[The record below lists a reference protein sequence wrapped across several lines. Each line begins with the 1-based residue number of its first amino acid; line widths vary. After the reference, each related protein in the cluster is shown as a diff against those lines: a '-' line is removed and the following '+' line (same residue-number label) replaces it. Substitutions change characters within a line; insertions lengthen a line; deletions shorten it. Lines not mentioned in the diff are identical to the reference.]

1 MADEIRGALQTAT
14 QKGVVPVTWDADN
27 RQFVVALRGVVLQ
40 ESPDRKSGVN
50 IFFKPPVL
58 YDIRIRKAGSQDW
71 GPGYLAPYS
80 AATFIGLEPDTEYE
94 VQVSPV
100 DSSGIPVPDM
110 SIMTNRFHT
119 LSTEC

>member
-1 MADEIRGALQTAT
+1 MADEIRGALHTAT
-14 QKGVVPVTWDADN
+14 QKGVVPVTWDAGE

-40 ESPDRKSGVN
+40 ESSNPKSGVD
-50 IFFKPPVL
+50 IFFKPQVL
-58 YDIRIRKAGSQDW
+58 YDVRIRKAGSQDW

-100 DSSGIPVPDM
+100 DSSGTPVPDL

-119 LSTEC
+119 LSSAC